1 MHNVLLIPLQSNI
14 KSKYQ
19 HIVVALILCCILL
32 GFVQN
37 SYAQVTE
44 TYETEV
50 TGATTFSEGGLV
62 FTKTGDWRVAQSTG
76 FGCCPSDR
84 FWDTGLNNGASSGS
98 VGQIIVSTLG
108 KGFQVQELD
117 AWSSNDDGNS
127 FAVGNATFIGIRP
140 NGTTVT
146 YATDINPTGNSGT
159 SFEHFNFAATPLNG
173 ITLIGLEI
181 QLAVGLNYVA
191 IDNFKFLAV
200 DIPSVTI
207 NDVSIAEGNSG
218 TTNLVFTAT
227 LTNAASGAFT
237 VNYATANNTA
247 TTANSDYVSA
257 SGMLNFA
264 GTNGETKT
272 ITVMLN
278 GDVTAETDETFF
290 VNLSNA
296 SNINVRIFDA
306 QGIGTI
312 QNDDGGAS
320 FSIAASN
327 AVKLEGNSGTTPF
340 FFTVSRSGD
349 ASGSN
354 SVNYTVAGNGTN
366 PANTADFGGV
376 FPSGTVTFTPL
387 ETSRQV
393 QINVSGD
400 VTDEMDEG
408 FSVTLSGATGGAV
421 ITTSTAIGTILDD
434 EMFLETFEGESTPG
448 MAFSENGNMFTTTT
462 PLRVYQSSGFGCC
475 PSNYFI
481 DGAGTGAI
489 GSVQYNNAGIGG
501 VILQEVDMWTSSNG
515 GSTFA
520 VGNVTITGTR
530 PNGTTVSHTF
540 TVTPTGNTGADFQ
553 HKLFAGTPLQNEVL
567 RSFAITNVS
576 PINYLQVDNLKYGLG
591 TQGTL
596 SINDVSITEGNSGM
610 QNLVFTVT
618 HTGVSG
624 PFSVS
629 YATSNNSAVGSSDFT
644 ATSGSLSFAGT
655 NNETLTITVPINGD
669 QEVELDESFYVNLVA
684 ISNPA
689 VTLQDGQGIGTI
701 SNNDAATI
709 SINDVSMNEGN
720 SGTTI
725 FNFTLTLSH
734 AVNTSLSVVFN
745 TADNMASAGTDYL
758 TNSGTVTFNG
768 TAGETKTV
776 QITVNGETN
785 FEPAETFFVN
795 LSSLSAGGRAVT
807 ISDNQ
812 GLGTILNDDPP
823 PVPEMDVQGNGNP
836 IADGATTVSTTNNT
850 NFGTACIGGTPVTRT
865 FTILNTGFV
874 DLTLDGMP
882 RVGLTGH
889 TSDFMVSLQPASPVS
904 SLGSTTFT
912 ITFSPTASGTR
923 SVTVTIENNDSN
935 EDPYTFVL
943 EGMAFPTENASFAYA
958 NTGYCQ
964 AGADPAPQVFGTPG
978 GMFTAPLALSINASS
993 GIIDVSASTAGGPY
1007 TVTYTTTG
1015 TCPATGTFAV
1025 SIANCV
1031 PGAILTDA
1039 LVIDNGPTGQAQPG
1053 DRIQLTAKISN
1064 AQAAD
1069 YSGVQ
1074 MTLNND
1080 SRVTFVSNSFKST
1093 PIAVDDAYTAIL
1105 NTMLTVATG
1114 AGVLVND
1121 FDNAALNVTSFSA
1134 ISAQGGTV
1142 SVSANGAF
1150 TYTPPTGFT
1159 GNDTFTYTITDSDSQ
1174 TDTATVRVRV
1184 Q

>member
-1 MHNVLLIPLQSNI
+1 M
-14 KSKYQ
+14 
-19 HIVVALILCCILL
+19 
-32 GFVQN
+32 GFVQR

-50 TGATTFSEGGLV
+50 PGATTFSEGGLV
-62 FTKTGDWRVAQSTG
+62 FTKTGDWRVVQSTS

-84 FWDTGLNNGASSGS
+84 FWDTGVNNGASSGS

-146 YATDINPTGNSGT
+146 YATDINPTGNLGT

-181 QLAVGLNYVA
+181 QLAAGLNYVA
-191 IDNFKFLAV
+191 IDNFKFLSV
-200 DIPSVTI
+200 DIPCVTI

-272 ITVMLN
+272 ITVVLN
-278 GDVTAETDETFF
+278 GDVTSETDETFF
-290 VNLSNA
+290 VNLTNA

-312 QNDDGGAS
+312 QNDDSGAS
-320 FSIAASN
+320 FSIAATN

-354 SVNYTVAGNGTN
+354 SVNYTVAGSGGN
-366 PANTADFGGV
+366 PANTADFGGA

-387 ETSRQV
+387 ETSKQV

-400 VTDEMDEG
+400 VTDETDEG
-408 FSVTLSGATGGAV
+408 FSVTLSGPTGGAV
-421 ITTSTAIGTILDD
+421 ITTSTATGTILDD

-520 VGNVTITGTR
+520 VGNVTVTGTR

-576 PINYLQVDNLKYGLG
+576 PINYLQIDNLKYGLG
-591 TQGTL
+591 TQGAL
-596 SINDVSITEGNSGM
+596 SINDVSITEGNSGT

-624 PFSVS
+624 AFTVS
-629 YATSNNSAVGSSDFT
+629 YATSNNSAGGSDFM
-644 ATSGSLSFAGT
+644 ATSGMLSFAGT

-669 QEVELDESFYVNLVA
+669 QEVELDESFYVNLGA

-701 SNNDAATI
+701 LNNDAATV

-725 FNFTLTLSH
+725 FTFTLTLSH

-745 TADNMASAGTDYL
+745 TANNTATSGDYV
-758 TNSGTVTFNG
+758 TNSSTVTFNG

-776 QITVNGETN
+776 QITVNGDTD
-785 FEPAETFFVN
+785 FEPDETFFVN

-812 GLGTILNDDPP
+812 ALGTILNDDPL

-836 IADGATTVSTTNNT
+836 IADGATTVATTNNT
-850 NFGTACIGGTPVTRT
+850 NFGTVCIGGTPVTRT
-865 FTILNTGFV
+865 FTILNTGFA
-874 DLTLDGMP
+874 DLILDGMP

-889 TSDFMVSLQPASPVS
+889 TSDFMVNLQPASPVS

-923 SVTVTIENNDSN
+923 SVTVSIENNDSN

-964 AGADPAPQVFGTPG
+964 AGADPAPQVFGTLG

-1015 TCPATGTFAV
+1015 ACPATGTFAV
-1025 SIANCV
+1025 SIVNCV

-1039 LVIDNGPTGQAQPG
+1039 LLIDNGPTGQAQPG
-1053 DRIQLTAKISN
+1053 DRIRLTAKISN
-1064 AQAAD
+1064 GQAAD
-1069 YSGVQ
+1069 YEGVQ
-1074 MTLNND
+1074 LTLNND
-1080 SRVTFVSNSFKST
+1080 PRVTLTPVSFKST
-1093 PIAVDDAYTAIL
+1093 PVAVADAYTTTMNTVL
-1105 NTMLTVATG
+1105 NIAAG
-1114 AGVLVND
+1114 SGVLVND
-1121 FDNAALNVTSFSA
+1121 FDDNLPGLTVTGFSA
-1134 ISAQGGTV
+1134 TSAQGGTV

-1159 GNDTFTYTITDSDSQ
+1159 GNDTFTYTVTDSDSQ